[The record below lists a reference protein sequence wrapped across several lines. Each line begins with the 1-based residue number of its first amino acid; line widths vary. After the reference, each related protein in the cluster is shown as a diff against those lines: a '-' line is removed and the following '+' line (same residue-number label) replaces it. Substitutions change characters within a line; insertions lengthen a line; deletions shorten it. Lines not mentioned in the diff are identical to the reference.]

1 MGENF
6 LEENTEK
13 TNKLTKNKYSIEKYK
28 PCFNSLSCCGG
39 ICDWKWSI
47 SCSSEGSNDETP

>member
-6 LEENTEK
+6 LEENTEEK
-13 TNKLTKNKYSIEKYK
+13 KKSRNKHSLEKYK

-39 ICDWKWSI
+39 ICDWKLSI